1 MSDEI
6 GAKPNRGRAVCPL
19 LRAPR
24 PHEVRQL
31 WFRCSMG
38 GADQVRQHCADLETS
53 TATPDAPKLLL
64 SNDFADLH
72 DGRDVRIVGDVRGDL
87 RAVRT

>member
-19 LRAPR
+19 LRAPG

-38 GADQVRQHCADLETS
+38 GADQVRQHCADPGNFNGYS
-53 TATPDAPKLLL
+53 
-64 SNDFADLH
+64 
-72 DGRDVRIVGDVRGDL
+72 
-87 RAVRT
+87 